1 MNQKENMLPLT
12 VLEITAR
19 AKAAGLMPPILT
31 MQINFAE
38 KQPPVPTDLKPF
50 RTSDGT
56 VFIRT

>member
-31 MQINFAE
+31 MQANFAE
-38 KQPPVPTDLKPF
+38 KQPPVPKDLKPLK
-50 RTSDGT
+50 TPDGT
-56 VFIRT
+56 VFTRS